1 MKNELKAKF
10 LQHLLGKKKDNEGFT
25 LIELLVVIIIIG
37 ILSAIALPSF
47 LSQANKGKQA
57 EAKMNVSTIN
67 KAQQAYAVENSAW
80 VTSITNIG
88 QLNTGIK
95 TASVNY
101 SYALYDIGTG
111 NGAGIGTTGVGT
123 GLLAYS
129 GGVALVYQ
137 NGSTTPAAQSVICES
152 NATSI
157 TAKSSANGDL
167 TYLIGSSG
175 NNPGTLTCASPFVS
189 MNK

>member
-10 LQHLLGKKKDNEGFT
+10 LQHLLGKKKDGEGFT

-57 EAKMNVSTIN
+57 EAKQNVATIN
-67 KAQQAYAVENSAW
+67 KSQQAHAVENSAW
-80 VTSITNIG
+80 VTAITDIG
-88 QLNTGIK
+88 KLGTGIK
-95 TASVNY
+95 TATVNY
-101 SYALYDIGTG
+101 TYGLYNIGSG

-137 NGSTTPAAQSVICES
+137 SGSTTPAAQSIICES
-152 NATSI
+152 TATSKVSVGNTDLGYTIGDSNAAGNI
-157 TAKSSANGDL
+157 TC
-167 TYLIGSSG
+167 IGSFQAMS
-175 NNPGTLTCASPFVS
+175 
-189 MNK
+189 K

>member
-57 EAKMNVSTIN
+57 EAKLNVATIN

-80 VTSITNIG
+80 ISAISNIG

-101 SYALYDIGTG
+101 TYGMYDLGSA

-137 NGSTTPAAQSVICES
+137 SGSTTPAAQSIICQS
-152 NATSI
+152 TAT
-157 TAKSSANGDL
+157 AVVSAGSGDL
-167 TYLIGSSG
+167 AYTIGNSNTPGSLICTGSF
-175 NNPGTLTCASPFVS
+175 AS
-189 MNK
+189 MTK